1 MLRGAGTIIVWANSR
16 LLTFNVL
23 VLLALFLLLF
33 KDIIWARVVL
43 LLVVDLQLEVS
54 FRFVFG
60 VATTFMSLLS
70 REVFGLVGF

>member
-1 MLRGAGTIIVWANSR
+1 M
-16 LLTFNVL
+16 L